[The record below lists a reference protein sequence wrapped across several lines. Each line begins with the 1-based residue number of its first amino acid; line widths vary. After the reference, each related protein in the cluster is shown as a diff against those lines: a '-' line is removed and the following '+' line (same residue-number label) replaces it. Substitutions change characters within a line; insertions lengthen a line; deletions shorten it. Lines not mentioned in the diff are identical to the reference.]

1 MSHSKVSLSNSGIYA
16 HLMRRIA
23 LIALASLLAVACSQE
38 ADEPPAETIPSSEDL
53 AVEPAPEADTTTT
66 TLGRLGL
73 EQATLEFTA
82 CMREQGIDT
91 PDIRLDAQGRP
102 VLDDLLDAVDTTTAE
117 FRTALAECAT
127 ILTRAGAL
135 DLRTD
140 PELQAVILDQ
150 LQEFSECARREG
162 LRDFP
167 DPDPAFTGTGSPYP
181 LDEIPFSDPAFQKAL
196 IACQEIIGNLTV
208 SGG

>member
-1 MSHSKVSLSNSGIYA
+1 
-16 HLMRRIA
+16 MRRIA
-23 LIALASLLAVACSQE
+23 LVLTLAVLAVACSQD
-38 ADEPPAETIPSSEDL
+38 ADEPATETIPSSDDL
-53 AVEPAPEADTTTT
+53 TAEPVAAEDTTTT

-82 CMREQGIDT
+82 CMREQGVDT

-102 VLDDLLDAVDTTTAE
+102 VLDDLLDSLDTTTAE

-181 LDEIPFSDPAFQKAL
+181 FDQIPFADPAFQKAI
-196 IACQEIIGNLTV
+196 IACQEIIGSLTV

>member
-1 MSHSKVSLSNSGIYA
+1 
-16 HLMRRIA
+16 MRRIA
-23 LIALASLLAVACSQE
+23 LLLALAVIAAACSQG
-38 ADEPPAETIPSSEDL
+38 ADETPESTIPSSEDL
-53 AVEPAPEADTTTT
+53 SASADVAEGTTTT

-82 CMREQGIDT
+82 CMRDQGIDT

-102 VLDDLLDAVDTTTAE
+102 VLDGLIESVDTTSGA
-117 FRTALAECAT
+117 FRAALAECAS

-140 PELQAVILDQ
+140 PELQAVIVDQ

-181 LDEIPFSDPAFQKAL
+181 SEEIPFSDPAFQKAL
-196 IACQEIIGNLTV
+196 VACQELLGNLTV
-208 SGG
+208 NGG

>member
-1 MSHSKVSLSNSGIYA
+1 MS
-16 HLMRRIA
+16 MRRIA
-23 LIALASLLAVACSQE
+23 LVLTLAVLAVACSQGAE
-38 ADEPPAETIPSSEDL
+38 EPPESTIPSSEDL
-53 AVEPAPEADTTTT
+53 SASADASADTTTT

-102 VLDDLLDAVDTTTAE
+102 VLDDLIESVDTTTAE
-117 FRTALAECAT
+117 FRVALAECAS

-140 PELQAVILDQ
+140 PELQAVIIDQ

-181 LDEIPFSDPAFQKAL
+181 FEEIPFSDPAFQKAL
-196 IACQEIIGNLTV
+196 VACQELLGNLTV
-208 SGG
+208 NGG

>member
-1 MSHSKVSLSNSGIYA
+1 VPDVGIYA
-16 HLMRRIA
+16 LGMHRIA
-23 LIALASLLAVACSQE
+23 LLLLLAVLAAGCSQSTDDPPE
-38 ADEPPAETIPSSEDL
+38 ATIPSSEDL
-53 AVEPAPEADTTTT
+53 SASPDASAGATTT

-73 EQATLEFTA
+73 EQATLEFTS

-102 VLDDLLDAVDTTTAE
+102 VLDELIDAVDTTTAE
-117 FRTALAECAT
+117 FRVALAECAT

-140 PELQAVILDQ
+140 PELQAVIIDQ

-181 LDEIPFSDPAFQKAL
+181 LDEVPFSDPAFQKAL
-196 IACQEIIGNLTV
+196 VACQALLGNLTV
-208 SGG
+208 PGG

>member
-1 MSHSKVSLSNSGIYA
+1 
-16 HLMRRIA
+16 
-23 LIALASLLAVACSQE
+23 VAE
-38 ADEPPAETIPSSEDL
+38 G
-53 AVEPAPEADTTTT
+53 TTTT

-82 CMREQGIDT
+82 CMRDQGIDT

-102 VLDDLLDAVDTTTAE
+102 VLDGLIESVDTTSGA
-117 FRTALAECAT
+117 FRAALAECAS

-140 PELQAVILDQ
+140 PELQAVIVDQ

-162 LRDFP
+162 LLRSRFP
-167 DPDPAFTGTGSPYP
+167 EGS
-181 LDEIPFSDPAFQKAL
+181 
-196 IACQEIIGNLTV
+196 GGV
-208 SGG
+208 SGTARQPDCERGMRRLALLVGVLVIGAAAVGVVASQAASDDAEVTESE